1 MIDKERTTILKG
13 SIEEAVYKEQ
23 EIEEYS
29 CNPFIEALPNIF
41 TVDDVITK
49 FTFKPLIKAED
60 RNKSENLRY
69 HIIKRAKNFLQPL
82 PIHITLER
90 RLSSLIRRGYLGR
103 NPVDKK
109 FLESLRILNGLD
121 DIAIKEKQIQAEL
134 TNIRSTADSISI
146 IGISGIGKTTAIE
159 RLLLMYPQ
167 VIKHFEYNG
176 NNLTRTQIVWLKID
190 CPYDGNLSTLCKSF
204 FQAIDNILGT
214 RYLEK
219 FGYSNRVT
227 STMLINMTKLA
238 WRYGIGVL
246 VIDEIQHLLNAK
258 NDMEEM
264 LNFFVTLTN
273 TVGIPTVL
281 IGTSKAQK
289 IFKGNFRQARRAA
302 SEGSIMWDRMS
313 KDSEEWQFFLEC
325 IWEFQGL
332 KKIAELTDKLKDA
345 FYDECQGITAVAVN
359 LFSLAQ
365 ERALQEGKEEL
376 TVGIL
381 RETAKNDLHMIQ
393 PMIKA
398 LRNDDLSEIM
408 KYEDI
413 SINLEEVTMNYKRNI
428 ELAGIIE
435 ESFKERKNSIEL
447 KKRNTVENLVIDL
460 TSMDLFDNLSTLDI
474 QKVCEKIVD
483 KSTIDDEYNSQ
494 KLEAVKKAMTLNETL
509 KENRNRKKECEINE
523 GLVWIYEAAKKQK
536 IHPYELLK
544 ESGFIKNPLNE
555 FLKVN

>member
-1 MIDKERTTILKG
+1 
-13 SIEEAVYKEQ
+13 
-23 EIEEYS
+23 
-29 CNPFIEALPNIF
+29 
-41 TVDDVITK
+41 
-49 FTFKPLIKAED
+49 
-60 RNKSENLRY
+60 
-69 HIIKRAKNFLQPL
+69 
-82 PIHITLER
+82 
-90 RLSSLIRRGYLGR
+90 
-103 NPVDKK
+103 
-109 FLESLRILNGLD
+109 
-121 DIAIKEKQIQAEL
+121 
-134 TNIRSTADSISI
+134 
-146 IGISGIGKTTAIE
+146 
-159 RLLLMYPQ
+159 
-167 VIKHFEYNG
+167 
-176 NNLTRTQIVWLKID
+176 
-190 CPYDGNLSTLCKSF
+190 
-204 FQAIDNILGT
+204 
-214 RYLEK
+214 
-219 FGYSNRVT
+219 
-227 STMLINMTKLA
+227 
-238 WRYGIGVL
+238 
-246 VIDEIQHLLNAK
+246 
-258 NDMEEM
+258 
-264 LNFFVTLTN
+264 
-273 TVGIPTVL
+273 
-281 IGTSKAQK
+281 
-289 IFKGNFRQARRAA
+289 
-302 SEGSIMWDRMS
+302 MS

-332 KKIAELTDKLKDA
+332 KKITELTDKLKDA
-345 FYDECQGITAVAVN
+345 FYDECQGITAIAVN

-483 KSTIDDEYNSQ
+483 KSTIDEEYNSQ

-509 KENRNRKKECEINE
+509 KENRNRKKDCEINE

-544 ESGFIKNPLNE
+544 EKGFIKNPLNE